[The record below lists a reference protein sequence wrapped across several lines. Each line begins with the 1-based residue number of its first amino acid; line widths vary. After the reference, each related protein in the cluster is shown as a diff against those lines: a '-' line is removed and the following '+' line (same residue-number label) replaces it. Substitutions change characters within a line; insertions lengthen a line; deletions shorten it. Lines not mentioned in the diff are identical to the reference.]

1 MECSFSREMQCCTP
15 CSSLSYVNSIGP
27 WVIPDLSSQ
36 RDSFKFEIPN
46 YLDPFYFSETR
57 LRGNPKCGERWV
69 ETLPAFAN
77 KTSRPQDNTF
87 VSLLFCHRI
96 YVQTNPW
103 PWLKSTAER
112 LVAREILVT
121 RDATKTAFFS
131 SLCIPV
137 SSLRAML
144 WIVLSTLS
152 HLVCLS
158 VADGAIA
165 SESWFPGG
173 RDSRACYY
181 SCVGRGALPNQVW
194 MLSDDWIRAIAA
206 MLQDFGPQSAE
217 SVEETVKQDLDV

>member
-1 MECSFSREMQCCTP
+1 MWWTLGGDAPSFCKQDLKTTRQHVCQSVV
-15 CSSLSYVNSIGP
+15 LS
-27 WVIPDLSSQ
+27 
-36 RDSFKFEIPN
+36 
-46 YLDPFYFSETR
+46 
-57 LRGNPKCGERWV
+57 
-69 ETLPAFAN
+69 
-77 KTSRPQDNTF
+77 QD
-87 VSLLFCHRI
+87 
-96 YVQTNPW
+96 VQTNPW

-121 RDATKTAFFS
+121 RDATKTAFS

-194 MLSDDWIRAIAA
+194 MLSDEWIRAIAA

-217 SVEETVKQDLDV
+217 SVEETVKQDLDVQKD